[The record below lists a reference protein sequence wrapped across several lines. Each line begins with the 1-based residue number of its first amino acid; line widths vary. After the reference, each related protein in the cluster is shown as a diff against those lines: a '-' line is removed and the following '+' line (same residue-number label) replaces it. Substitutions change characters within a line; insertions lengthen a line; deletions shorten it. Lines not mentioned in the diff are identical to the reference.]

1 MELSNGPRR
10 RPALA
15 KLSPMWTGIVLF
27 GSAFASSCASAHSEQ
42 GAAIDFWGGFTHP
55 IFGLDHVIAMVAVGL
70 WGAFLGP
77 PAIWVL
83 PVVFPLVM
91 AVAGALGVL
100 GLPLHGVETGIALSA
115 IMLGAMVA
123 GAVKPP
129 LWIAAVLVGAFA
141 VFHGYA
147 HGIELPVGADAIAFF
162 FHGLRHR
169 DWHAPSRG
177 DRIRQLVPL
186 AGRPDRCAPR
196 RCGRRGHRLWVPD
209 RCRMKS
215 GLLAFVLLT
224 VAGSTPAFA
233 HSPIMGI
240 GGVVGGVLHAL
251 LIPEHGLSLLA
262 LGLVLGLTERPAR
275 RTGYAV
281 FAVAL
286 LCGLVAAAFS
296 VGEALAAD
304 ILLAATG
311 IIGLLAVTLWTPT
324 TLVWG
329 AAAVVGLTIAL
340 DSRPEVASNAE
351 AIRMLFGSGIGAM
364 LALVIVAEV
373 SFLLRSNAQRIVA
386 RVMGSWITAI
396 AILVLSLRIVT
407 QMTVG

>member
-1 MELSNGPRR
+1 MKRSLLS
-10 RPALA
+10 
-15 KLSPMWTGIVLF
+15 V
-27 GSAFASSCASAHSEQ
+27 
-42 GAAIDFWGGFTHP
+42 
-55 IFGLDHVIAMVAVGL
+55 
-70 WGAFLGP
+70 
-77 PAIWVL
+77 
-83 PVVFPLVM
+83 
-91 AVAGALGVL
+91 
-100 GLPLHGVETGIALSA
+100 
-115 IMLGAMVA
+115 
-123 GAVKPP
+123 
-129 LWIAAVLVGAFA
+129 
-141 VFHGYA
+141 
-147 HGIELPVGADAIAFF
+147 
-162 FHGLRHR
+162 
-169 DWHAPSRG
+169 
-177 DRIRQLVPL
+177 
-186 AGRPDRCAPR
+186 
-196 RCGRRGHRLWVPD
+196 
-209 RCRMKS
+209 
-215 GLLAFVLLT
+215 VLLI

-262 LGLVLGLTERPAR
+262 LGLVLGLLERPAR

-286 LCGLVAAAFS
+286 LCGLVAATFAL
-296 VGEALAAD
+296 GEALAAD

-311 IIGLLAVTLWTPT
+311 IIGLLVVTLWTPT

-340 DSRPEVASNAE
+340 DSRPEVASNGE
-351 AIRMLFGSGIGAM
+351 AIRMLVGSGIGAM